1 MAITENVSLNGM
13 CMSYARFGEGEKVFV
28 ILPGLS
34 TVKIT
39 PNARAVERQYS
50 AIAKTHTVYLF
61 DRRDDMPTGYTNHA
75 MAEDT
80 AAVMKHLGIEKV
92 CLYGVSQGGMIAL
105 DMAINHPELVSE
117 LIMCVSCA
125 YINESLGR
133 CLRIWRSAAEAGD
146 SLALNTVFAE
156 SLFTKRMLDKV
167 GKALI
172 SAMPKY
178 SDETLRQFLIAIDSM
193 NGYDLRS
200 ELKRLSCPV
209 YVIGAE
215 NDTVM
220 GPASAA
226 ELAGALN
233 CEYFVYPEYGHGV
246 YDEAPDFAKN
256 LADFM
261 AEKTSF
267 NE

>member
-1 MAITENVSLNGM
+1 MATIENVSLNGIR
-13 CMSYARFGEGEKVFV
+13 MSYARFGEGKKVFV

-34 TVKIT
+34 ATKIT
-39 PNARAVERQYS
+39 PNARAVERQYLE
-50 AIAKTHTVYLF
+50 IAKNHTVYLF

-75 MAEDT
+75 VAEDT

-92 CLYGVSQGGMIAL
+92 CLHGVSQGGMIAL

-125 YINESLGR
+125 YINDSLSE

-146 SLALNTVFAE
+146 SLALNTVFVK

-178 SDETLRQFLIAIDSM
+178 SLETLKQFIIAIDSM

-220 GPASAA
+220 GRTSAA
-226 ELAGALN
+226 ELANLLN

-246 YDEAPDFAKN
+246 YDEAPDFAKR
-256 LADFM
+256 LAEYLSRKNF
-261 AEKTSF
+261 
-267 NE
+267 